1 MNSNVNLIQKHPYR
15 NTQKT
20 VWPNV
25 WVPPHDPVK
34 LTHKIHHHRGVLSH
48 NHFCGDWKLFS
59 SSFIFFFLWNKYF
72 SWLIWIM
79 SYLHPTPWQCHWKQT
94 LISRPWISASKD
106 PFCFKLQIPIKL
118 VTLVYLLIYRFF
130 LNGKY
135 QNIKTQIN
143 AEINSCI
150 C

>member
-1 MNSNVNLIQKHPYR
+1 MLTSFR
-15 NTQKT
+15 NTLIGTPRKQSDQMFGSHPMILSSWHIKFT
-20 VWPNV
+20 ITEVYFHTITSVETGNYS
-25 WVPPHDPVK
+25 PV
-34 LTHKIHHHRGVLSH
+34 V
-48 NHFCGDWKLFS
+48 
-59 SSFIFFFLWNKYF
+59 SFFFFLWNKYF

-79 SYLHPTPWQCHWKQT
+79 SYLHPTPWQCHWKET

>member
-1 MNSNVNLIQKHPYR
+1 MLTSFR
-15 NTQKT
+15 NTLIGTPRKQSDQMFGSHPMILSSWHIKFT
-20 VWPNV
+20 ITEVYFHTITSVETGNYS
-25 WVPPHDPVK
+25 PV
-34 LTHKIHHHRGVLSH
+34 VS
-48 NHFCGDWKLFS
+48 
-59 SSFIFFFLWNKYF
+59 FFFLWNKYF

-79 SYLHPTPWQCHWKQT
+79 SYLHPPDSVTEKR
-94 LISRPWISASKD
+94 LSSRPWISASKD

-143 AEINSCI
+143 AKLTRVFVNL
-150 C
+150 